1 MSKVKYKA
9 PTQATSKFIWNGF
22 QILPGYIYGRDAL
35 GLYVIENAYK
45 NDIETHSKSF
55 KMYRRMPGKDNARYN
70 NWVYV
75 AANTNSDKTLA
86 QIVRIAS
93 KGDIYLK
100 DYMRNDV
107 FYAMKPRYY
116 KTVNGKIAH
125 FYGTKELPQTSHSE
139 CLTTH
144 RCKVSKGYNT
154 SNMPV
159 SYTHLDVYKR
169 QEIFR
174 RNINIAIVPNSY
186 AIVNIN
192 GVKDSFI
199 F

>member
-154 SNMPV
+154 SNMHCKSPEYLLH
-159 SYTHLDVYKR
+159 SYKLYGTKSIYGNHSGLEKWEMDYLDG
-169 QEIFR
+169 
-174 RNINIAIVPNSY
+174 AI
-186 AIVNIN
+186 I
-192 GVKDSFI
+192 
-199 F
+199 